1 MGPDGSVCSN
11 ERLILAMQVA
21 LNDWYEEMELAT
33 LLKTGKEISVP
44 WNLATIDPTPSRRFI
59 EIHQQRTA
67 LIQEKGGI
75 GGNIRT

>member
-33 LLKTGKEISVP
+33 L
-44 WNLATIDPTPSRRFI
+44 WNLATIDPTLCRRFI
-59 EIHQQRTA
+59 EIHHQRTA
-67 LIQEKGGI
+67 LIQEKDGN
-75 GGNIRT
+75 GGNIRI

>member
-1 MGPDGSVCSN
+1 MSLLGSDGSVCSN

-33 LLKTGKEISVP
+33 LL
-44 WNLATIDPTPSRRFI
+44 NLATIDPTPSRRFI

-75 GGNIRT
+75 GGNIRI